1 MIRVKDLFRLQGV
14 RNLRLVAGQTG
25 LDRSVRAAVL
35 FEYDASR
42 IGLENYYQGDLVV
55 TTLAYA
61 REDPEL
67 VTQSMLL
74 LIRQGVAGLLVK
86 TGYYDALPAG
96 VTEAADREGIPV
108 FLFDDTY
115 IEEAILEITELIRGS
130 QSFPGYEHDLDE
142 LMRGSLSGDH
152 VRVRVRRM
160 DPYGGAA
167 RVYALDP
174 TDGGRSVAERLS
186 RLPGEALA
194 QERCVF
200 MDWRQMLLALAH
212 PSEEDLHGPDA
223 FAQIDRLLE
232 SAGIAGEEVRLGCSA
247 LCASAE
253 EMGTALC
260 EAVYAVRAAEARG
273 LLRLPAAGMGLYGY
287 LMPMSDNRY
296 IRDHCRRQMEILRA
310 YDRRNHASM
319 ELTAR
324 ECVRQGMEIAPA
336 AKALFQHPNTVRY
349 RLAKIRSL
357 LGIGGDE
364 PFELLLELTVRLS
377 DLIETGEQ
385 NSC

>member
-14 RNLRLVAGQTG
+14 RSLRLIAGQTG

-42 IGLENYYQGDLVV
+42 IGLADYYQGDLVV

-61 REDPEL
+61 RQDPEL
-67 VTQSMLL
+67 VTQSLL
-74 LIRQGVAGLLVK
+74 MLIRQGVAGLLVK
-86 TGYYDALPAG
+86 TGYYGALPSG

-115 IEEAILEITELIRGS
+115 IEEAILEITELIRGG
-130 QSFPGYEHDLDE
+130 QRFPGYEHDLDE
-142 LMRGSLSGDH
+142 LMRGSLSDDH

-160 DPYGGAA
+160 DPYGDGPTRA
-167 RVYALDP
+167 YALDP
-174 TDGGRSVAERLS
+174 ADGGTGVAERLS
-186 RLPGEALA
+186 RLPAEELA
-194 QERCVF
+194 RERCVF
-200 MDWRQMLLALAH
+200 MDWRRMLLALAH
-212 PSEEDLHGPDA
+212 PSEEDLRDPDE
-223 FAQIDRLLE
+223 FSQIDRLL
-232 SAGIAGEEVRLGCSA
+232 SGAGVARDEVRLGCSA

-253 EMGTALC
+253 ATGTALN
-260 EAVYAVRAAEARG
+260 EAVYAVRAAKAG
-273 LLRLPAAGMGLYGY
+273 GVPRLPSSRMGLYGY
-287 LMPMSDNRY
+287 LMPMSENRY

-319 ELTAR
+319 EQTAR

-349 RLAKIRSL
+349 RLSKIRSL
-357 LGIGGDE
+357 LEIGEDE
-364 PFELLLELTVRLS
+364 PFELLLELAVRLS
-377 DLIETGEQ
+377 DLMETGE
-385 NSC
+385 